1 MSDVGFMVF
10 FKSRFTIY
18 QNSAGSKPNTV
29 DLLSLEGHN
38 NNTRQHTWR
47 LDQWQCGV
55 ETVYLTLTLALGQ
68 HKLLQEA

>member
-1 MSDVGFMVF
+1 MVF

-18 QNSAGSKPNTV
+18 HQYSAESKPNTV

-47 LDQWQCGV
+47 DWTSGSV